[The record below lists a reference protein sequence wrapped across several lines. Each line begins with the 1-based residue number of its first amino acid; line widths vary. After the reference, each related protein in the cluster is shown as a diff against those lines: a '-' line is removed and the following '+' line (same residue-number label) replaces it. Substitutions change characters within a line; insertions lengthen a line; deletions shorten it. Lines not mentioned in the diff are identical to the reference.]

1 MTDVEQSPWLNI
13 TDLNTLNNADPALSG
28 DDAAAIVPQSDG
40 INDATQANLRQTLN
54 TLAASTKRHQTIQR
68 VHPHRRRRR
77 CQAGPRRPQSVAQA
91 ARQRARHH
99 GPARARRRK
108 SSRKHHGGRSRATG
122 VPAHQRRGHHTDGK
136 RQRGQRNRANARY
149 HQQQPPLSGHGKSLI
164 IDQLHAD
171 RHFAF
176 RHRGSAR
183 ARRSPSGV
191 HYPRGHLRHRGRT
204 LSLQDRQGITF
215 GATQTTHITSALQI
229 SDKTGFIIIG
239 IAVLLGALGLWRQF
253 HRKKDPDE

>member
-1 MTDVEQSPWLNI
+1 M
-13 TDLNTLNNADPALSG
+13 A
-28 DDAAAIVPQSDG
+28 
-40 INDATQANLRQTLN
+40 QT
-54 TLAASTKRHQTIQR
+54 
-68 VHPHRRRRR
+68 
-77 CQAGPRRPQSVAQA
+77 

-99 GPARARRRK
+99 GLARARRRK

-164 IDQLHAD
+164 VDQLHAD

-183 ARRSPSGV
+183 ARRSQVAFTIRVATSGTADA
-191 HYPRGHLRHRGRT
+191 T

-229 SDKTGFIIIG
+229 SDKSGFIIIG